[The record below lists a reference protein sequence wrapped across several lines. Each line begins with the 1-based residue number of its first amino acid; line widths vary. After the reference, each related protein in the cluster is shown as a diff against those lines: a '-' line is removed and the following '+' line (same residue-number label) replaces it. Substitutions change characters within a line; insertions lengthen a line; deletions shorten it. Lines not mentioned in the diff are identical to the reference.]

1 MMSDQVGARLPRWIG
16 TIAIAAM
23 AATAIVFTPLAARA
37 APLIAESPTPTAGST
52 PQGIAA
58 GPDGNLWFAESGGGS
73 RIGRITT
80 AGTITEFTGLTG
92 APFWIASGPGGLWG
106 TEPSAHVIAELSTA
120 GGVLGGLPR
129 STR

>member
-1 MMSDQVGARLPRWIG
+1 MMSDQVGARLPRWSG
-16 TIAIAAM
+16 PIALAAM
-23 AATAIVFTPLAARA
+23 AATAIVFTPLAAGA
-37 APLIAESPTPTAGST
+37 ATLIAEFPTPTAGST

-92 APFWIASGPGGLWG
+92 APFWIASRPGGLWVS
-106 TEPSAHVIAELSTA
+106 ERAPQVM
-120 GGVLGGLPR
+120 
-129 STR
+129 